1 MFNKTKII
9 STICLISLFSNTYA
23 KEVSLKELIDIA
35 VENNSNI
42 KISKYAQEKEK
53 ASHILS
59 KTDYLPKVSLQG
71 EFARY
76 DIRSNGVKLDDN
88 NVIGYTLSASQLL
101 YDFGKTSNQIKA
113 AKKNIEVSNFQT
125 IKNIS
130 STILNTK
137 QAYYNILNNY
147 QQINLA
153 KESIKIDELHLKQ
166 ANSYFKAGV
175 RTLIDVTDAKLQL
188 SNSKLKLVQSK
199 YSLKN
204 SETKLISIL
213 GTQNTDD
220 LEIKEDVEIKRA
232 IKNLKRNTLNL
243 DELLKSGLENRA
255 EIKVLE
261 KQIEAQQLQLQNT
274 NKEYYP
280 TLSLDASYSDK
291 NSDEIKSI
299 DSRQA
304 TAGVYLKWNLFTG
317 NSTQENIKISLVNLN
332 NLKQQLVQQKLQIKE
347 DITNSY
353 LQVKESEESI
363 NIGVLNLEL
372 SADKLNLANQRY
384 KAGLNDLVEVND
396 SKLAYT
402 QAKSQLIDTYYSYLN
417 SKADLEYNLGII
429 Y

>member
-1 MFNKTKII
+1 MRNKTKLIT
-9 STICLISLFSNTYA
+9 TICLVSLFSNIHA
-23 KEVSLKELIDIA
+23 KEVSLQELIDIA

-53 ASHILS
+53 SSHILS

-88 NVIGYTLSASQLL
+88 NVMGYTLSASQLL
-101 YDFGKTSNQIKA
+101 YDFGKTSNQIKT
-113 AKKNIEVSNFQT
+113 AKKNLEASNFQ
-125 IKNIS
+125 IVKDIS

-153 KESIKIDELHLKQ
+153 KESIKIDELHLDQ
-166 ANSYFKAGV
+166 ADNYFRAGV

-204 SETKLISIL
+204 SQTKLISIL
-213 GTQNTDD
+213 GSTNSKQIK
-220 LEIKEDVEIKRA
+220 IKEDAEIKTA
-232 IKNLKRNTLNL
+232 IRGLKKNPLDLNKL
-243 DELLKSGLENRA
+243 IEKGLENRA
-255 EIKVLE
+255 EIKVYK
-261 KQIEAQQLQLQNT
+261 KQIEAQQLQVKNS
-274 NKEYYP
+274 NNEYYP
-280 TLSLDASYSDK
+280 TLNLDASYSDK
-291 NSDEIKSI
+291 NSDEIPSI
-299 DSRQA
+299 DSKQT
-304 TAGVYLKWNLFTG
+304 TAGLYLKWNIYTG
-317 NSTQENIKISLVNLN
+317 DSTKENIKISLVNLN
-332 NLKQQLVQQKLQIKE
+332 TLRQQLFQQELQIKE
-347 DITNSY
+347 DITISY
-353 LQVKESEESI
+353 FKVKENEESI
-363 NIGVLNLEL
+363 NIGILNIKL
-372 SADKLNLANQRY
+372 SANKLNLATQRY

-402 QAKSQLIDTYYSYLN
+402 EAKSQLIDTYYSYLN
-417 SKADLEYNLGII
+417 SKAQLDYNLGIL

>member
-23 KEVSLKELIDIA
+23 KDVSLKELIDIA

-232 IKNLKRNTLNL
+232 IKNLKSNTLNL

-299 DSRQA
+299 DSRQS

-317 NSTQENIKISLVNLN
+317 NSTKENIKISLVNLN
-332 NLKQQLVQQKLQIKE
+332 TLKQQLFQQRLQIRE
-347 DITNSY
+347 DITSAY
-353 LQVKESEESI
+353 LKVKENEESI
-363 NIGVLNLEL
+363 KIGILNVKL
-372 SADKLNLANQRY
+372 SANKLDLANQRY

-417 SKADLEYNLGII
+417 AKADLEYNLGII